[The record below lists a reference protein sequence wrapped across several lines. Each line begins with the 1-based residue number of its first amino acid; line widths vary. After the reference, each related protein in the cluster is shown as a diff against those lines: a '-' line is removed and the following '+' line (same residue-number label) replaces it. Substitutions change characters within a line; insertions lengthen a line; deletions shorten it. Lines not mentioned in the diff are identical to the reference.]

1 MFKSDDMKYL
11 GWCGYHT
18 IVLNHQRAEIGYE
31 LLAEE
36 ERNKGYMGE
45 ALKKVLQY
53 GFEELNLNRIEAL
66 TSPENEI
73 SQKLI
78 LANGFMH
85 EGELRSHFLKDD
97 DFENSVF
104 FALLRNDYQ
113 K

>member
-1 MFKSDDMKYL
+1 
-11 GWCGYHT
+11 
-18 IVLNHQRAEIGYE
+18 
-31 LLAEE
+31 
-36 ERNKGYMGE
+36 MGE

-97 DFENSVF
+97 AFENSVF
-104 FALLRNDYQ
+104 FALLRNEYQ